1 MQSKTIAIVAGA
13 ILLAALISLRFT
25 LGSAVPK
32 VNRSV
37 YTSLGQVL
45 AQETAGAIH
54 DRGQIVV
61 VVADAYDQF
70 GTVLRDQWKA
80 FARELQNH
88 AGISLAPPE
97 TRPPGQ
103 HIPLG
108 QVIDRYPQA
117 AAIVF
122 FVDSPDAPELEAAAN
137 RATRL
142 KLVVVGNPDRPTKNY
157 YGKFMTSGLLAAVI
171 IPRSFS
177 DQSRTG
183 KAQTQREW
191 FDQYYQ
197 VYTPQNYA
205 SFPDPLDR

>member
-1 MQSKTIAIVAGA
+1 MQPKTLAIIASVV
-13 ILLAALISLRFT
+13 LLAALISLQFT

-80 FARELQNH
+80 FSGELQNH
-88 AGISLAPPE
+88 AGIHLATPE

-103 HIPLG
+103 HVPLG
-108 QVIDRYPQA
+108 EVIDRYPQA

-122 FVDSPDAPELEAAAN
+122 FVDTPDAPELEAAAN
-137 RATRL
+137 RAASP
-142 KLVVVGNPDRPTKNY
+142 KLVVVGNPDLPTKNY
-157 YGKFMTSGLLAAVI
+157 YGKFMASGLLAAVI

-177 DQSRTG
+177 DRSRAG
-183 KAQTQREW
+183 KAQSQRDW
-191 FDQYYQ
+191 FDQYYL
-197 VYTPQNYA
+197 VYTPQTIDTL
-205 SFPDPLDR
+205 SE